1 MLLILMLLERM
12 PMTDPLTLSTCCL
25 PEDQDVIPV
34 FRCAGRWFSRI
45 SSQTAMADT
54 VAGFIRRRFL
64 QAYGADPALRIPE
77 LLALT
82 TAQGTLLAAVGVRNA
97 GHERLFLEDYLRVP
111 VEAVMPVPGVERQ
124 KIAEIAHL
132 AGVEAGVSR
141 YLFAS
146 LSVWLDSAGY
156 DWVVCTGT
164 DQLRNSFHRLG
175 IATQVLGDADP
186 GRLPDGGAGWGRYYD
201 HHPVVMAIKVSD
213 GLAALRQAGLLRFV
227 QPVAPVV
234 DGEDEIQEGAYGRLA

>member
-1 MLLILMLLERM
+1 
-12 PMTDPLTLSTCCL
+12 
-25 PEDQDVIPV
+25 
-34 FRCAGRWFSRI
+34 
-45 SSQTAMADT
+45 MAET
-54 VAGFIRRRFL
+54 VANFIRRRFL
-64 QAYGADPALRIPE
+64 QAYGAEPALRIPA

-82 TAQGTLLAAVGVRNA
+82 TAQGSLLAAVGVRNA
-97 GHERLFLEDYLRVP
+97 GRERLFLEDYLSAQ
-111 VEAVMPVPGVERQ
+111 VEAVMPASSIERHR
-124 KIAEIAHL
+124 IAEIAHL
-132 AGVEAGVSR
+132 AGVEVGVSR

-146 LSVWLDSAGY
+146 LSVWLASAGY

-186 GRLPDGGAGWGRYYD
+186 ARLPDGGAGWGRYYD
-201 HHPVVMAIKVSD
+201 YHPVVMAIKVSD

-234 DGEDEIQEGAYGRLA
+234 GGGDEVQEGAYGRLA